1 MKRDQRRDSRPP
13 FRHFWWLLGP
23 VVAAVVYVWS
33 TWPPPQPRVGG
44 LESPSQTVPEGEGQP
59 PKVSVPR
66 QVPPDRPP
74 PAASLPATHQ
84 PAIPAKESDPTTNI
98 TASWQRI
105 DDPSTDGWDTE
116 VLSELASEVCGQI
129 GAALVADDPLTT
141 EQAAVWV
148 AADFTCTALLPALE
162 TVYQDKEFQVE
173 RLQSPDL
180 PDGTTHV
187 GAAGLRDALNRWREQ
202 SLWDSAPTFSKKV
215 VRVEQ
220 RERQCVTQHL
230 LRLVGN
236 SRRGRQ
242 QQDTVWSV
250 RWSLEPSGNLRMES
264 IDVESFEQARCLQ
277 SGTTFVDCT
286 HDALANNSCYRD
298 QLLRG
303 WNHWLERGQDDRY
316 FFILGTPGM
325 AVGDFNNDGL
335 DDLYLC
341 QEAGLP
347 NRLLRQDDDGRLTDI
362 SAAAGV
368 DWLEKSR
375 AALFADLNNDGC
387 QDLVVVMMGGL
398 TLAQGDGTGH
408 FTVRDVLPNHDDG
421 MSISAADYDQDGKLD
436 LYVCQYSGS
445 PARVSIAAEDTTFVL
460 HDANNGA
467 ANHMF
472 RNEIDGEQWRFR
484 DTTVEVGLDI
494 NNRRWSFAAAWEDY
508 DNDGDP
514 DLYVA
519 NDYGRNNLFRN
530 DLTDDGERHFT
541 DVAATAGTEDSAS
554 GMSVSW
560 ADYDRDGSMDVY
572 VSNMFSAAG
581 SRIAFQ
587 DQFNPSASEQVRR
600 RLQRFARG
608 NTLLRNL
615 ASGAFQDVSE
625 SAGVTHG
632 RWAWGSSFADINNDG
647 WEDLIV
653 ANGYVTTEDT
663 GDL

>member
-33 TWPPPQPRVGG
+33 TWPSPQPRVGG
-44 LESPSQTVPEGEGQP
+44 SESPSQTVPEGAGQP

-74 PAASLPATHQ
+74 PAASLPARHQ
-84 PAIPAKESDPTTNI
+84 PAVPMEESDPTANM

-116 VLSELASEVCGQI
+116 DLSELASEVCGQI

-242 QQDTVWSV
+242 QQDTVWSM

-264 IDVESFEQARCLQ
+264 IDVESFEQARSLR

-286 HDALANNSCYRD
+286 HDALANNS
-298 QLLRG
+298 
-303 WNHWLERGQDDRY
+303 DDRATQTTQTSHPPHY
-316 FFILGTPGM
+316 TFITQLSCLRSVSCLRPTSVAAIPVRRSPSACLMMECPDDRATQTSQTTHSTYNTCTP
-325 AVGDFNNDGL
+325 
-335 DDLYLC
+335 
-341 QEAGLP
+341 QIS
-347 NRLLRQDDDGRLTDI
+347 RLR
-362 SAAAGV
+362 SV
-368 DWLEKSR
+368 
-375 AALFADLNNDGC
+375 
-387 QDLVVVMMGGL
+387 
-398 TLAQGDGTGH
+398 
-408 FTVRDVLPNHDDG
+408 
-421 MSISAADYDQDGKLD
+421 
-436 LYVCQYSGS
+436 SGS
-445 PARVSIAAEDTTFVL
+445 
-460 HDANNGA
+460 
-467 ANHMF
+467 
-472 RNEIDGEQWRFR
+472 
-484 DTTVEVGLDI
+484 
-494 NNRRWSFAAAWEDY
+494 
-508 DNDGDP
+508 
-514 DLYVA
+514 
-519 NDYGRNNLFRN
+519 
-530 DLTDDGERHFT
+530 
-541 DVAATAGTEDSAS
+541 
-554 GMSVSW
+554 
-560 ADYDRDGSMDVY
+560 
-572 VSNMFSAAG
+572 
-581 SRIAFQ
+581 
-587 DQFNPSASEQVRR
+587 
-600 RLQRFARG
+600 ARG
-608 NTLLRNL
+608 
-615 ASGAFQDVSE
+615 GALQS
-625 SAGVTHG
+625 TQTPH
-632 RWAWGSSFADINNDG
+632 
-647 WEDLIV
+647 L
-653 ANGYVTTEDT
+653 T
-663 GDL
+663 